1 MEYIIIILALIFL
14 LVLIKT
20 IYKININ
27 EIKQIGNNNK
37 ELDEIVKKYPLNIEI
52 CKSILKKLNNEKV
65 NIQEDK
71 EANNCLYIA
80 VSDKIIIANMRDSFT
95 RIQTIAHECLHSVQD
110 RRILLFN
117 FIYSS
122 VYLTVFYIILV
133 LAVFKI
139 LPYKMLFITIYLILS
154 FIYYFIRSYLE
165 DDAMIKARYI
175 AKEYMEDIKISD
187 KEEINK
193 IVKKYD
199 KLNSIGIKTVNY
211 KLFSTAIIKTI
222 ILALIFYLRWGA
234 IW

>member
-1 MEYIIIILALIFL
+1 MEFIIIILTLIFL

-37 ELDEIVKKYPLNIEI
+37 ELDEIVKKYPTNIEI

-122 VYLTVFYIILV
+122 IYLTVFYIIVV

-139 LPYKMLFITIYLILS
+139 LPYKIVFITIYLILS
-154 FIYYFIRSYLE
+154 FIYYFVRSYLE
-165 DDAMIKARYI
+165 DDAMIKARFF
-175 AKEYMEDIKISD
+175 AKEYMEEVKISD
-187 KEEINK
+187 EEEIDK
-193 IVKKYD
+193 IVKEYD

-211 KLFSTAIIKTI
+211 KLFSTAIIRII
-222 ILALIFYLRWGA
+222 ILALIFYLR
-234 IW
+234 

>member
-222 ILALIFYLRWGA
+222 ILALIFYLR
-234 IW
+234 